1 MQTLVFS
8 VFSGSSNFYCFPK
21 GSRWRSR
28 CWFLVVAKSKFLPH
42 NSFQIKLIGIV
53 MATADKKNSLANN
66 KNAQVRGQ
74 FAAMLRRITTQNPQ
88 RLETVALK
96 LLEEAEE
103 GNMVAIKELFD
114 RLDGRAVQATEISGP
129 EGGPIETTAANNFTQ
144 ELLKEILTAR
154 QKEQK

>member
-8 VFSGSSNFYCFPK
+8 VFQRSSNFYHFPK

-28 CWFLVVAKSKFLPH
+28 CWFLVVAKRANLPH
-42 NSFQIKLIGIV
+42 NSFQIKSIGIV
-53 MATADKKNSLANN
+53 MATTDNKRALANA
-66 KNAQVRGQ
+66 KNPQVRGQ
-74 FAAMLRRITTQNPQ
+74 FAAMLRRITTQKPEK
-88 RLETVALK
+88 LERIVDK
-96 LLEEAEE
+96 LLEEAEG

-129 EGGPIETTAANNFTQ
+129 EGGPIETSSATNFTQ
-144 ELLKEILTAR
+144 ELLKEILVAR

>member
-1 MQTLVFS
+1 
-8 VFSGSSNFYCFPK
+8 
-21 GSRWRSR
+21 
-28 CWFLVVAKSKFLPH
+28 
-42 NSFQIKLIGIV
+42 
-53 MATADKKNSLANN
+53 MATADKKQSLANN

-74 FAAMLRRITTQNPQ
+74 FAAMLRRITTQNPH

-129 EGGPIETTAANNFTQ
+129 EGGPIETSTANNFTQ
-144 ELLKEILTAR
+144 ELLKEILVAR